1 MNLNCTCHFCDNE
14 NAYHNGVNYECPDC
28 DSEWDETGNM
38 LNDYDED
45 DEGEANEEFESL
57 CKLKTP
63 FFTLNHGKLY
73 QCKVDFYNR
82 IDDEMQTE
90 SVYII
95 PLAFEKNKNCFWVL
109 NDAKTIADRYPEAI
123 KDFIEMDYTT
133 IWNDGIKYYFE
144 DSKIMPLTSIC
155 TTTES
160 GTLMDYMSEMY
171 DFEEVKN

>member
-28 DSEWDETGNM
+28 DSEWDENGDL
-38 LNDYDED
+38 LNDYDQD
-45 DEGEANEEFESL
+45 DEGETNEEFESL
-57 CKLKTP
+57 CKLEIP

-73 QCKVDFYNR
+73 QCKVDFYNQ

-109 NDAKTIADRYPEAI
+109 NDAKTIVDKYPEAI
-123 KDFIEMDYTT
+123 EDFIEMDYTT
-133 IWNDGIKYYFE
+133 IWNDGINCYFD
-144 DSKIMPLTSIC
+144 DSRIMPISNIC

-171 DFEEVKN
+171 DFEEVN